1 MHTIINK
8 YIVFTQIYLLYYYI
22 YIIIFLACTYCVY
35 CRSGSSSNLPPKPPM
50 RPRHTL
56 KTIETEGDG
65 DVFDGG
71 IDARRESLSPSYIDP
86 TELNTNLRRGGS
98 LE

>member
-8 YIVFTQIYLLYYYI
+8 YFVFTQLYYYI
-22 YIIIFLACTYCVY
+22 YIIIFLACTYRVY
-35 CRSGSSSNLPPKPPM
+35 CRSDSSSNLPPKPPM

-56 KTIETEGDG
+56 RTIETE
-65 DVFDGG
+65 DVFDGE
-71 IDARRESLSPSYIDP
+71 IDARRGSLSPSYIDP

>member
-1 MHTIINK
+1 MARNN
-8 YIVFTQIYLLYYYI
+8 
-22 YIIIFLACTYCVY
+22 IFLSYNICTYC
-35 CRSGSSSNLPPKPPM
+35 RSDSSSNLPPKPPM

-56 KTIETEGDG
+56 QSIDAGVIDGNG

-71 IDARRESLSPSYIDP
+71 IDARRGSLSPSYVDP
-86 TELNTNLRRGGS
+86 TELNTKIPRGGS